1 MAQSSIINNSICI
14 KKIGEI
20 ADELKFIHGDH
31 YGQQLYTLATE
42 IMETCSSSSKIDKFQ
57 LFIEMVQ
64 QSISDDYKNDVITSL
79 KKKVKELENQIA
91 LLFEDNR
98 QLREENRQ
106 IREQNRQLREENK
119 QMKEELK
126 TVKNNLSILM
136 KKHYTFI
143 LWQAYKNLE
152 YYIIKSA
159 TGYNTSQMETLKN
172 TNLTEFIKVEA
183 HKQYLEAIFKLIEKF
198 NIESYRHSLGK
209 LGRHR
214 NGEAHPDPIEMEELA
229 SACNAMKD
237 KYIGIE
243 ELYNHYQEVYDY
255 LEI

>member
-1 MAQSSIINNSICI
+1 MAQTSIINNIECI
-14 KKIGEI
+14 KKISEI

-64 QSISDDYKNDVITSL
+64 QSISDDYKNDVIISL

-91 LLFEDNR
+91 KLFEENR
-98 QLREENRQ
+98 LLREE
-106 IREQNRQLREENK
+106 NRQLREENK
-119 QMKEELK
+119 QIKEELK
-126 TVKNNLSILM
+126 TVKNDLSILM

-152 YYIIKSA
+152 YYIIQSA
-159 TGYNTSQMETLKN
+159 TGYNASQMETVKN
-172 TNLTEFIKVEA
+172 TNLTEFIKVDA
-183 HKQYLEAIFKLIEKF
+183 NKQYLEAIASLIAKF
-198 NIESYRHSLGK
+198 NIDSYKNSLGK

-229 SACNAMKD
+229 TACNAMKD
-237 KYIGIE
+237 KYNGIE

-255 LEI
+255 LAIAM